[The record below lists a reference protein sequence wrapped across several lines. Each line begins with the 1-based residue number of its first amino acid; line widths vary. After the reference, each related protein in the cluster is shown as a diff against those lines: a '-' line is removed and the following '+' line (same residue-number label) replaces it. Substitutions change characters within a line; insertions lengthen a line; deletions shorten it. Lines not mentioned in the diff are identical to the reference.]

1 MSSCILIAYDI
12 TYCDSYSIL
21 QFLFTNQYDHVSKVI
36 KNQYRHVC
44 RHIYRHICQY
54 FHGNLSSLEGYEL
67 RKAGFTKQKMSPQT
81 RKGCI
86 TTKTVG

>member
-12 TYCDSYSIL
+12 IYCDSYSIL
-21 QFLFTNQYDHVSKVI
+21 QFLFTNQYDHVSKAI
-36 KNQYRHVC
+36 KNQYRL
-44 RHIYRHICQY
+44 ICQY

-67 RKAGFTKQKMSPQT
+67 RKAGFTKQKMSLQT